1 MTQAYYDA
9 KYAGDDRD
17 WADLAYD
24 HLYRTTELLRRSGSC
39 R

>member
-24 HLYRTTELLRRSGSC
+24 HLYRYY
-39 R
+39 